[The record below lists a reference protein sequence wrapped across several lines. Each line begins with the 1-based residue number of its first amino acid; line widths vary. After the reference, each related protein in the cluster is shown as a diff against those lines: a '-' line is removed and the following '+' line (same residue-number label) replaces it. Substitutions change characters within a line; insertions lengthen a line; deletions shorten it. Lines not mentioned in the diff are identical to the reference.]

1 MLDPTEFHLTV
12 VVPLDRLILVQKFE
26 ERLTGSGELQ
36 YEPCYIVQAPQETSN
51 LLFGA
56 RLRHIK
62 NGLYLFEVHLY
73 LFLLYEETKQFSR
86 LDPESALGGIQ
97 S

>member
-1 MLDPTEFHLTV
+1 MLDPIECHLTV
-12 VVPLDRLILVQKFE
+12 VVPSDRLILAQKFE
-26 ERLTGSGELQ
+26 ERLTGSGKLR
-36 YEPCYIVQAPQETSN
+36 YEPYYIVQAPQETSN

-73 LFLLYEETKQFSR
+73 LFLTYEETKQFSR
-86 LDPESALGGIQ
+86 LDPKGALGGVQ